1 MTELEWLDTIHFT
14 TYDVSEILIFITAG
28 RKEENIMRRAK
39 IVATIGPA
47 SDSEQMLEAIIKA
60 GMNIARLNFSH
71 GTHEQH
77 QSRIAAIRAVAK
89 RLEMPVGIL
98 QDLQGPKIRVG
109 KLTVPLHLSVGE
121 QVCLYATQDEA
132 PQTEHQ
138 LLPVDFR
145 ELFDSVQPGDRLLL
159 DDGRL
164 ALEVVSAQ
172 GRVVHAKV
180 LVGGTLSSHKGIN
193 LPGIKLRIAG
203 FTEKDKADL
212 AFGIL
217 QGVDAV
223 AISFVR
229 SAEDVKTVRAAME
242 EFSIGKRLPL
252 LIAKLEKP
260 EAMNELEAILDVVD
274 GVMVARGDLGVEL
287 PPERVPSLQKH
298 IIHSAN
304 ARAKLVIT
312 ATQMLES
319 MIQHPLPTRAE
330 ASDVA
335 NAIFDGTDAVMLS
348 AETASGDYPSE
359 AVAMMSRIVKEAE
372 ANFKEWGSRQDR
384 RSGLGESDAASM
396 ARAANVLAEDPEVR
410 AVSVFTMQGRSA
422 WLMSKAR
429 PSKRILAFT
438 PDSETFN
445 QLAFLWGVSPHLTKF
460 ANTME
465 DMIADVDAALL
476 QSGIQAG
483 QQVVLLCG
491 YPVGAQRPPNMAL
504 LHTVGSDANIHLAR
518 KLAEGN
524 VKK

>member
-1 MTELEWLDTIHFT
+1 
-14 TYDVSEILIFITAG
+14 
-28 RKEENIMRRAK
+28 MRRAK

-47 SDSEQMLEAIIKA
+47 SDSEQVLEALIKA
-60 GMNIARLNFSH
+60 GMNVARLNFSH

-77 QSRIAAIRAVAK
+77 QARVASIRAVSK
-89 RLEMPVGIL
+89 KLGMSVGIL

-109 KLTVPLHLSVGE
+109 KLPVPVQLSTGE
-121 QVCLYATQDEA
+121 EICLYATQDQP
-132 PQTEHQ
+132 PQTEYQ

-145 ELFDSVQPGDRLLL
+145 ELFDSVQAGDRLLL

-164 ALEVVSAQ
+164 ALEVVSAE

-180 LVGGTLSSHKGIN
+180 LVGGVLSSHKGIN

-212 AFGIL
+212 AFGIS

-229 SAEDVKTVRAAME
+229 SADDVKAVRAAME
-242 EFSIGKRLPL
+242 EYSKGSRMPL

-260 EAMNELEAILDVVD
+260 EAMNELEAILDIVD

-298 IIHSAN
+298 IIYSAN

-319 MIQHPLPTRAE
+319 MIQNPLPTRAE

-348 AETASGDYPSE
+348 AETASGDYPAE
-359 AVAMMSRIVKEAE
+359 AVAMMSRIVLEAE
-372 ANFKEWGSRQDR
+372 SHFQEWGSRQDGR
-384 RSGLGESDAASM
+384 AGLGESDAASM
-396 ARAANVLAEDPEVR
+396 ARAANALAKDPEVR

-438 PDSETFN
+438 PLQETYN
-445 QLAFLWGVSPHLTKF
+445 QLAFLWGVQPYLAKF
-460 ANTME
+460 ATTMD
-465 DMIADVDAALL
+465 DMIANVDAALL
-476 QSGIQAG
+476 ESGIQAG
-483 QQVVLLCG
+483 QQVVLVCG
-491 YPVGAQRPPNMAL
+491 YPVGAQRPPNLAL
-504 LHTVGSDANIHLAR
+504 LHSVGADATIHLAR
-518 KLAEGN
+518 KLAEVN